1 MKIGHFV
8 SGASVILAAW
18 LAVTF
23 VYHVPAQRYLKPE
36 KDMTAEGAR
45 KPPADRTAGTV
56 TQSAAARVLVSR

>member
-1 MKIGHFV
+1 MKLSHFV

-23 VYHVPAQRYLKPE
+23 VYHVPVQRYLKLE
-36 KDMTAEGAR
+36 QDMTTEGTR
-45 KPPADRTAGTV
+45 KPPAARAVDTV